1 MPVRNPELY
10 CYSSVWAL
18 PLSLA
23 TTYGISVDF
32 FSSGYLDISVHQ
44 VRFQQLCIH
53 CRIPAS
59 GWVSPFGHYRIK
71 ACCQLPDTFRR
82 LPRPS
87 SPLTAKASTVCAYS
101 LDHITASCLGLY
113 MLPGGTKPGYEYNDS
128 INKETSV
135 SRLSLTT
142 RLIEHLKRSLRH
154 KF

>member
-1 MPVRNPELY
+1 MHF
-10 CYSSVWAL
+10 WAS
-18 PLSLA
+18 PLSLVA
-23 TTYGISVDF
+23 TDGISVDF

-53 CRIPAS
+53 CRIPPER
-59 GWVSPFGHYRIK
+59 WVSPFGHYRIK

-101 LDHITASCLGLY
+101 LDHITASCLGSY
-113 MLPGGTKPGYEYNDS
+113 AHGGTKPTHEYNDS
-128 INKETSV
+128 INKETCV

-142 RLIEHLKRSLRH
+142 RRDRHLKRSLRH